1 MALMAA
7 GCGTSGPGGR
17 DAPVTPSTQAT
28 PITPVTP
35 TDPAASARPPGSAE
49 PARPIPVTALPG
61 WRADDVRGV
70 ERALAR
76 QCALRA
82 PPAPWPRLCEEAAQL
97 QGDRLKDWVQRRFVA
112 RPVTGADG
120 AVDGLITGYHEPML
134 TGSRTRRHDAQEP
147 IYRRPSP
154 EVLARRPT
162 RAELEGD
169 RPLAGSELA
178 WIDDPVEAFFLHIQG
193 SGRIRLPDGAL
204 LRVGFAADNGQP
216 YTAIGAT
223 LRARG
228 ALPEAELNAGTIK
241 AWLRAHPDQ
250 ARAVM
255 QTNARFIFF
264 RELPAGAPDDGPP
277 GSLNVPLT
285 PGRSIAVDPRFVPR
299 GALLW
304 MATTHPRDGAPL
316 QRLVLA
322 QDTGAAITG
331 AVRADLFWGDGPDAE
346 TYAGL
351 MKQRGRLWLL
361 VPSEAGN

>member
-1 MALMAA
+1 MALMVT
-7 GCGTSGPGGR
+7 GCGTPDPGR
-17 DAPVTPSTQAT
+17 REAPVMPARQADT
-28 PITPVTP
+28 S
-35 TDPAASARPPGSAE
+35 ASARPPGPTGST
-49 PARPIPVTALPG
+49 RPVTVPVPVPVPVPVTALPG
-61 WRADDVRGV
+61 WDVDDLRDV
-70 ERALAR
+70 ERAVAR

-82 PPAPWPRLCEEAAQL
+82 PPTPWPRLCEEATR
-97 QGDRLKDWVQRRFVA
+97 QGDRLKEWVQRRFVA
-112 RPVTGADG
+112 RPVAGADG
-120 AVDGLITGYHEPML
+120 AVDGLITGYHEPTL
-134 TGSRTRRHDAQEP
+134 TGSRTRRHDGQEP
-147 IYRRPSP
+147 VYRRPSP
-154 EVLARRPT
+154 EVLTRRPT
-162 RAELEGD
+162 RATLEID

-193 SGRIRLPDGAL
+193 SGRIRLPDGTVM
-204 LRVGFAADNGQP
+204 RIGYAADNGQA

-228 ALPEAELNAGTIK
+228 ALPEAELNAGSIK
-241 AWLRAHPDQ
+241 AWLHANPDQ

-264 RELPAGAPDDGPP
+264 RELPGAAPDEGPP

-304 MATTHPRDGAPL
+304 LTTTHPRTGAPL

-331 AVRADLFWGDGPDAE
+331 AVRADLFWGNGPNAE
-346 TYAGL
+346 IDAGL

-361 VPSEAGN
+361 EPSGADN